1 MKKQL
6 AAIAAVAL
14 LATSSFSALAASAV
28 DADEAQG
35 LQAMGTVSVSSV
47 GGSLDDAAL
56 QLANKAKAQ
65 GADHYRIIGLDSPGD
80 SSRWSGTAEIYR

>member
-6 AAIAAVAL
+6 AALAAVAL
-14 LATSSFSALAASAV
+14 LATSSFSALAASVV

-47 GGSLDDAAL
+47 GGSLDDAAR
-56 QLANKAKAQ
+56 QLANKAQAQ
-65 GADHYRIIGLDSPGD
+65 GADHYRIIGLDNHGD